1 MELRSRIW
9 VGVDAG
15 KASHHACAV
24 DETGKVAFS
33 CKVANGQ
40 RELEAL
46 IARAARTGREV
57 SWAVDLTSGGI
68 ELLLALLRREGHRVT
83 YVPGQL
89 VSRMAG
95 AFPGEGK
102 TDARDA
108 KTIAETARLRSD
120 LATIK
125 NPDQVVTDL
134 QVLTSRRQ
142 DLMADWVRGVNRVRD
157 LLTSVFPGLEQAFD
171 YSTRSALILLTGF
184 QAPAQIRAAGA
195 PSVAAWLREHGAWPR
210 AIDAMAGK
218 AAAAANAQTIALP
231 AETAAAPLIADQAS
245 HLLSL
250 DRQIK
255 DLDKQITA
263 RVSDHP
269 GARPIISVAG
279 FGPLLAA
286 QLLASTSGDL
296 AATFGNP
303 GRLAAY
309 AGLVPVP
316 KDSGRIHGNL
326 RRPTRYHRVL
336 RRVFYQAALSAIKPD
351 GPSRAYYQRKRA
363 EGKLHTQ
370 ALLALARRLV
380 DVIWALLRDG
390 REFSCTAPA

>member
-1 MELRSRIW
+1 MRARRLITPARSMKP
-9 VGVDAG
+9 GM
-15 KASHHACAV
+15 
-24 DETGKVAFS
+24 AFS

-46 IARAARTGREV
+46 IARAARMGQQV
-57 SWAVDLTSGGI
+57 HWAVDLTSGGI
-68 ELLLALLRREGHRVT
+68 ELLLALLRREGHLVT

-120 LATIK
+120 LAAVK
-125 NPDQVVTDL
+125 NPDQVVIDL
-134 QVLTSRRQ
+134 RVLTSRRQ
-142 DLMADWVRGVNRVRD
+142 DLMADWVRGVNRIRH
-157 LLTSVFPGLEQAFD
+157 LLASVFPGLEQAFD

-195 PSVAAWLREHGAWPR
+195 FGVAAWLREHGAWPR

-218 AAAAANAQTIALP
+218 AAAAANAQTVALP

-255 DLDKQITA
+255 DLDKQLTA

-269 GARPIISVAG
+269 GARPITSVAG

-309 AGLVPVP
+309 AGLIPVP
-316 KDSGRIHGNL
+316 KDSGRIHGTSAG
-326 RRPTRYHRVL
+326 PPATTVSC
-336 RRVFYQAALSAIKPD
+336 RVFYQAALSAIKPD

>member
-1 MELRSRIW
+1 M
-9 VGVDAG
+9 
-15 KASHHACAV
+15 
-24 DETGKVAFS
+24 
-33 CKVANGQ
+33 
-40 RELEAL
+40 
-46 IARAARTGREV
+46 
-57 SWAVDLTSGGI
+57 
-68 ELLLALLRREGHRVT
+68 
-83 YVPGQL
+83 
-89 VSRMAG
+89 
-95 AFPGEGK
+95 
-102 TDARDA
+102 
-108 KTIAETARLRSD
+108 RSD

-142 DLMADWVRGVNRVRD
+142 DLMADWVRGVNRIRD

-195 PSVAAWLREHGAWPR
+195 FGVAAWLREQGAWPR

-231 AETAAAPLIADQAS
+231 AEAAAAPLIAVQAS
-245 HLLSL
+245 HLLDL

-269 GARPIISVAG
+269 GARPITSVAG

-316 KDSGRIHGNL
+316 KDSGRVHGNL

-370 ALLALARRLV
+370 VLLALARRLV